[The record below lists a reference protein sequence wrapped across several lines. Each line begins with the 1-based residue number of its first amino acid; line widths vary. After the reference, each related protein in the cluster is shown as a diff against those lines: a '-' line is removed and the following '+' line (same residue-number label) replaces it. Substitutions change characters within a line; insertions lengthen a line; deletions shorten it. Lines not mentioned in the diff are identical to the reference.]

1 MKLSGQK
8 AWGGEVNLGNLW
20 QLIEG
25 NTLTLVKCVP
35 DTSDIRQVGPQEF
48 EFKIMVQMGPVRGTF
63 NSRVKITSIDRDTG
77 KVTMTL
83 NSKGPGAVMDASITA
98 IIGESGVTYDADV
111 KLTGLLAAVGERIIR
126 NYIDGKLNE
135 FLNNLMK
142 LAKTGQ
148 C

>member
-8 AWGGEVNLGNLW
+8 PWGGEVKLDNLW

-25 NTLTLVKCVP
+25 NTLALVKCVP
-35 DTSDIRQVGPQEF
+35 DTSDIKQIGPQEF
-48 EFKIMVQMGPVRGTF
+48 EFKILVHMGPVRGTF
-63 NSRVKITSIDRDTG
+63 NSRVKITGIDKASG

-83 NSKGPGAVMDASITA
+83 NSKGPGAVMDATITA
-98 IIGESGVTYDADV
+98 NISESGVAYDADV
-111 KLTGLLAAVGERIIR
+111 NLSGLLAAVGERVIR

-135 FLNNLMK
+135 FLNNLVK
-142 LAKTGQ
+142 LARTGQ